1 MRRFLLSL
9 FAASSML
16 SPLISSA
23 AFAQDGPP
31 HLLAAPIEDDGF
43 SLTEAP
49 NDHII
54 GVDDAP
60 NTLIIYASVTCSH
73 CSKWFTEEWDLLKSE
88 LIDTGELRVVFRE
101 FITAPAQ
108 IAASG
113 FTIANCTKADNYI
126 DVIQHQMINQAVIFD
141 DLKAS
146 KGLKAYAS
154 TLEVA
159 GLTEEDVTACFEDKA
174 HNERLQTSM
183 KRAQNSGLKG
193 VPAFILNGALY
204 KGSVTAKELTET
216 FAGGVSKP

>member
-9 FAASSML
+9 FAASAML
-16 SPLISSA
+16 SPM
-23 AFAQDGPP
+23 AFAQGVP
-31 HLLAAPIEDDGF
+31 HLLAAPIEDDGY
-43 SLTEAP
+43 SLAEAP

-54 GVDDAP
+54 GADDAP

-73 CSKWFTEEWDLLKSE
+73 CSSWFTKEWDLLKSE

-101 FITAPAQ
+101 FITAPPQ

-126 DVIQHQMINQAVIFD
+126 DVIQHQMINQATIFA

-146 KGLKAYAS
+146 KGLAAYAS
-154 TLEVA
+154 TLEIA
-159 GLTEEDVTACFEDKA
+159 GLTEADIPACFEDKA
-174 HNERLQTSM
+174 HSERLQISM

-193 VPAFILNGALY
+193 VPAFILNGELY
-204 KGSVTAKELTET
+204 SGSATAKELTET